1 MNSMNILILFGEGPI
16 KKIRKTLE
24 KNKKLRIEK
33 KTKNICSDFFGEGH
47 IELYL
52 CENIDP

>member
-24 KNKKLRIEK
+24 KNKKLRK
-33 KTKNICSDFFGEGH
+33 KNKKYMFRLFRGGPH
-47 IELYL
+47 
-52 CENIDP
+52 